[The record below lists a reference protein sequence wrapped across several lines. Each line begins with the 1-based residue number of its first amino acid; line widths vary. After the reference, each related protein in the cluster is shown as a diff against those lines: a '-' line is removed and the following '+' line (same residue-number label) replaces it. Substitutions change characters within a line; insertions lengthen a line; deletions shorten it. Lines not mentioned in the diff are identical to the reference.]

1 MQLDFS
7 NTKFP
12 PFDLQRVGI
21 EALVKWDDK
30 STGRVHGGCFA
41 LFDEMGVGKSK
52 QVIDAA
58 QFLFEKGLI
67 DNVVI
72 IAPAGV
78 RSVWF
83 DDELGE
89 ITNHAWTKFSHH
101 IEEYH
106 QRVRYWRLK
115 GDDEQRW
122 LRWTIT
128 NYEFIRREDHKDEVI
143 SLCTERTLLLLEES
157 SAIKSYDSDQTK
169 ACMEIRKAC
178 GRITL
183 LNGTP
188 IANSPGDLFT
198 QAYIMHPDI
207 LKCRNWFV
215 YRARYAV
222 MGGWQNKQ
230 IVKWQNIE
238 EIQELMKPYVLR
250 RLLADSLDLPM
261 KHDPI
266 QIPVTLTENT
276 WRLYTEMRDDM
287 VSWLDQQT
295 MSMATQAGVKA
306 MRLAQMVSGFAGG
319 IDALPDNLAIDSGD
333 DKFDTKKIADGIA
346 EIGDEKLREFLD
358 WLEKRMQE
366 HDWNHKVIV
375 WSRFRPEV
383 KRTLAAIKARWPE
396 IYVGAIIGGQKKD
409 ERRHALRLL
418 NPQTTPSG
426 PVVVVGTPASGS
438 MGLNCVASWTMV
450 YLSNDFNL
458 KTRLQSM
465 ARIHRAGQ
473 VHECYY
479 FDFVA
484 QGPRGQKTVDHIAL
498 KALNNKENLASWTAA
513 AWLQHIRAV

>member
-1 MQLDFS
+1 MLDYS
-7 NTKFP
+7 HTKFP
-12 PFDLQRVGI
+12 PFDLQRIGI

-30 STGRVHGGCFA
+30 PAGRVHGGCFA

-58 QFLFEKGLI
+58 QFLFQKGLI

-89 ITNHAWTKFSHH
+89 IMMHAWSVFSHH

-106 QRVRYWRLK
+106 QRVRYWQLR
-115 GDDEQRW
+115 GDDQERW

-128 NYEFIRREDHKDEVI
+128 NYEFVRREDRKDEVKT
-143 SLCTERTLLLLEES
+143 LCTERTLLVLDES
-157 SAIKSYDSDQTK
+157 SAIKTYNSDQTL
-169 ACMEIRKAC
+169 ACMEIREAC
-178 GRITL
+178 GCVTL

-188 IANSPGDLFT
+188 IANNPGDLFT
-198 QAYIMHPDI
+198 QAAVMHRDI

-215 YRARYAV
+215 FRARYAV

-230 IVKWQNIE
+230 IIKWQNLE
-238 EIQELMKPYVLR
+238 ELQQLLKPYVLR
-250 RLLADSLDLPM
+250 RETADSLELPK

-266 QIPVTLTENT
+266 QIPVTLSDKS
-276 WRLYTEMRDDM
+276 WKIYTEMRNDM
-287 VSWLDQQT
+287 VAWLDQQT

-306 MRLAQMVSGFAGG
+306 MRLAQIVSGFAGG
-319 IDALPDNLAIDSGD
+319 IDALPENLAIDSDD
-333 DKFDTKKIADGIA
+333 DKFDQKKITDGLA
-346 EIGDEKLREFLD
+346 EIGTEKLDAFLL
-358 WLEKRMQE
+358 WLEKRMIDN
-366 HDWNHKVIV
+366 DWNHKVIV

-383 KRTLAAIKARWPE
+383 QRTLAALRARWPHMH
-396 IYVGAIIGGQKKD
+396 VGAILGGQKKD
-409 ERRHALRLL
+409 ERRAALRLL
-418 NPQTTPSG
+418 NPRTTPTG

-438 MGLNCVASWTMV
+438 MGLNCVAAWTMV

-473 VHECYY
+473 EHECFYY
-479 FDFVA
+479 DFTA
-484 QGPRGQKTVDHIAL
+484 TGPKGQKTVDHIAL
-498 KALNNKENLASWTAA
+498 KALGNKENLATWTAA
-513 AWLQHIRAV
+513 AWRRELEAA